1 MIYRMATIEDLNYVW
16 DKDIERNIDDDRW
29 KRWKKE
35 YIEYNNNN
43 EAKTFVAVDDGK
55 VIAQISVVLKTNV
68 KAVRGKELLCDGE
81 TIANM
86 NAFRCDKEYEG
97 KGHISKLVK
106 MGEEYA
112 RKLGYKY
119 MSIGSEARESRN
131 LAIYLH
137 FGYTQFI
144 MSEIDDEEEDKP
156 LVLYYR
162 KNLQDF

>member
-1 MIYRMATIEDLNYVW
+1 MVDYRIATIDDLNSVW
-16 DKDIERNIDDDRW
+16 DKDIERNQDDERW

-35 YIEYNNNN
+35 YIEYNKSD
-43 EAKTFVAVDDGK
+43 ELKTFVAVDNGN

-68 KAVRGKELLCDGE
+68 KAVLGKKLLCDGKY
-81 TIANM
+81 IANM

-97 KGHISKLVK
+97 KGHISKLVRL
-106 MGEEYA
+106 GEEYA
-112 RKLGYKY
+112 RKLGYKH

-137 FGYTQFI
+137 FGYTEFV
-144 MSEIDDEEEDKP
+144 MHEFDADEEDRP

-162 KNLQDF
+162 KRL

>member
-1 MIYRMATIEDLNYVW
+1 MVEYRMATIEDLISVW
-16 DKDIERNIDDDRW
+16 DKDIEKNPGDNRW

-35 YIEYNNNN
+35 YIDYNKNN
-43 EAKTFVAVDDGK
+43 ELKTFVAVDNGE

-68 KAVRGKELLCDGE
+68 KAVRGKEALCDGRI
-81 TIANM
+81 IANM

-112 RKLGYKY
+112 RKLGYTY

-137 FGYTQFI
+137 FGYTNFI
-144 MSEIDDEEEDKP
+144 MSEIDDEEENSP
-156 LVLYYR
+156 LVLYCR
-162 KNLQDF
+162 KEL

>member
-1 MIYRMATIEDLNYVW
+1 MIYRLATIEDLNYVW
-16 DKDIERNIDDDRW
+16 DKDIARNSDDERW

-35 YIEYNNNN
+35 YIDYNNNN
-43 EAKTFVAVDDGK
+43 EAKTFVAVEDGK
-55 VIAQISVVLKTNV
+55 VIAQITVVLKTNV
-68 KAVRGKELLCDGE
+68 KAVVGKELLCDGKS
-81 TIANM
+81 IANM

-112 RKLGYKY
+112 RKLGYTH

-144 MSEIDDEEEDKP
+144 MSEVDDEEVDSP
-156 LVLYYR
+156 LVLYY
-162 KNLQDF
+162 KKEL